1 MRGQGGGSGGGQG
14 GGRGMDMSD
23 PAARQRM
30 MEMMQ
35 RRREEQEAAARDPWG
50 TAGGRREQAV
60 VFVMSADGVLTQR
73 NIVTGV
79 RDWEFTEVLEGL
91 VAGDEVVMLP
101 STSLLRSQDDL
112 RARFA
117 GRSMIPG
124 MGGGRGGGMRGGP
137 H

>member
-1 MRGQGGGSGGGQG
+1 MQGQGGGSGGGPG
-14 GGRGMDMSD
+14 GGRGTDMSD

-60 VFVMSADGVLTQR
+60 VFVMGADGLLAQR

-91 VAGDEVVMLP
+91 VAGDEAVMLP
-101 STSLLRSQDDL
+101 STSLLSSQDDL

-124 MGGGRGGGMRGGP
+124 MGGGGGRGGGRP